1 MDVKVGDVVLYSLYG
16 GTQIKDGGQDLLVLS
31 ARDILAI
38 VEK

>member
-1 MDVKVGDVVLYSLYG
+1 KYG
-16 GTQIKDGGQDLLVLS
+16 GTEVKYNGEDYLLLS

>member
-1 MDVKVGDVVLYSLYG
+1 MTATTPAPILELEDLR
-16 GTQIKDGGQDLLVLS
+16 TEIKFDGVEYLLLS